1 VTDTTS
7 TWLADAGRSSD
18 WSGVSATVAGLG
30 RSGFAAADAL
40 LRVGARVE
48 VIETAV
54 GGATEL
60 DERAQILE
68 TLGATVRLGV
78 GTDHVIDSSLLIPS
92 PGLPPHHPWLRSARA
107 TVIWSGEQ
115 LAWQLRPE
123 QVPWLTVTGTNGK
136 TTTVQL
142 VDSMLRAAGHLSA
155 TAGNIGR
162 PLVEAIFAEP
172 LPEVLVVELSSFQLH
187 FTPAIHAHSSALLNI
202 ARDHVDWHGTFDAY
216 TAAKARVF
224 EGTRRSIV
232 YNHDDSRTEQLA
244 EDADVEEGC
253 RAVGFTLGVPGRAML
268 GVVDGTV
275 VDRAFVAERATHAV
289 EVVDVASL
297 PVEGPHNVANVLAA
311 AALARSFGVS
321 VSDVRSGALAFAV
334 DAHRGDVV
342 GVVDDVRFIDNSKA
356 TNVHAADRALA
367 AAAEREGSGIVWI
380 AGGLAK
386 GGQFDDLVL
395 RHGAR
400 LRAAV
405 LLGADRGLI
414 ADAIARHAP
423 QVPVIDVPD
432 GETEPMDHAVRAAAA
447 LARPRDTVLLAPAC
461 ASMDQFTDYQA
472 RGRAFVDA
480 VTRLRR

>member
-1 VTDTTS
+1 
-7 TWLADAGRSSD
+7 
-18 WSGVSATVAGLG
+18 
-30 RSGFAAADAL
+30 
-40 LRVGARVE
+40 
-48 VIETAV
+48 
-54 GGATEL
+54 
-60 DERAQILE
+60 
-68 TLGATVRLGV
+68 
-78 GTDHVIDSSLLIPS
+78 
-92 PGLPPHHPWLRSARA
+92 
-107 TVIWSGEQ
+107 
-115 LAWQLRPE
+115 
-123 QVPWLTVTGTNGK
+123 
-136 TTTVQL
+136 
-142 VDSMLRAAGHLSA
+142 
-155 TAGNIGR
+155 
-162 PLVEAIFAEP
+162 
-172 LPEVLVVELSSFQLH
+172 
-187 FTPAIHAHSSALLNI
+187 
-202 ARDHVDWHGTFDAY
+202 
-216 TAAKARVF
+216 
-224 EGTRRSIV
+224 
-232 YNHDDSRTEQLA
+232 
-244 EDADVEEGC
+244 
-253 RAVGFTLGVPGRAML
+253 
-268 GVVDGTV
+268 
-275 VDRAFVAERATHAV
+275 
-289 EVVDVASL
+289 
-297 PVEGPHNVANVLAA
+297 
-311 AALARSFGVS
+311 VS

-461 ASMDQFTDYQA
+461 ASMDQFPDYQA

>member
-1 VTDTTS
+1 
-7 TWLADAGRSSD
+7 
-18 WSGVSATVAGLG
+18 
-30 RSGFAAADAL
+30 
-40 LRVGARVE
+40 
-48 VIETAV
+48 
-54 GGATEL
+54 
-60 DERAQILE
+60 
-68 TLGATVRLGV
+68 
-78 GTDHVIDSSLLIPS
+78 
-92 PGLPPHHPWLRSARA
+92 
-107 TVIWSGEQ
+107 
-115 LAWQLRPE
+115 
-123 QVPWLTVTGTNGK
+123 
-136 TTTVQL
+136 
-142 VDSMLRAAGHLSA
+142 
-155 TAGNIGR
+155 
-162 PLVEAIFAEP
+162 
-172 LPEVLVVELSSFQLH
+172 
-187 FTPAIHAHSSALLNI
+187 
-202 ARDHVDWHGTFDAY
+202 
-216 TAAKARVF
+216 
-224 EGTRRSIV
+224 
-232 YNHDDSRTEQLA
+232 
-244 EDADVEEGC
+244 
-253 RAVGFTLGVPGRAML
+253 ML

-342 GVVDDVRFIDNSKA
+342 GVVDDVRFVDNSKA